1 MGCERGVVKLFRDL
15 SQLPNAFRRG
25 GVSIGNFDGVH
36 LGHARIVERLKAL
49 SKAVNG
55 PAVIFTFDPH
65 PVRLLRPSEAP
76 PPLTWTDRKAQL
88 LSELGVD
95 AMVAFPTDRALL
107 ALSPEEFFADI
118 VCRSLGAR
126 ALVEGPNFRFGQ
138 GRRGDVGLLDTLV
151 KRNRMQLEIVA
162 PIEVDGQI
170 VSSSRVRQAL
180 LAGRVDEARLLLTRP
195 YRIRGMVTHG
205 ASRGASLGFP
215 TANVDAIDTLVPAVG
230 VYAGMAHTVG
240 SKWPAAIHVGPN
252 PTFGEQA
259 LKIEVHLIGYQGSL
273 YGEPLE
279 VDFLSRLR
287 DTRPFAS
294 VDELKTQL
302 HQDIERAAQVVRQI
316 QSPLEAEDTSE

>member
-1 MGCERGVVKLFRDL
+1 MKLFRDL
-15 SQLPNAFRRG
+15 SQLPNAFRRC

-95 AMVAFPTDRALL
+95 AMISFPTDRALL
-107 ALSPEEFFADI
+107 ELSPEGFFADI
-118 VCRSLGAR
+118 VCRALGAQ
-126 ALVEGPNFRFGQ
+126 ALVEGPNFRFGR

-162 PIEVDGQI
+162 PIEIDGQI

-180 LAGRVDEARLLLTRP
+180 QAGRVDEARALLTRP

-230 VYAGMAHTVG
+230 VYAGVAHTVG
-240 SKWPAAIHVGPN
+240 SQWPAAINVGPN

-287 DTRPFAS
+287 DTRPFAG

-302 HQDIERAAQVVRQI
+302 RQDVEHAAQIVRQI